1 MIENTP
7 ANDTLTVAIVQMDG
21 EKTLSELTLS
31 YPNLPNAVANAMQL
45 QIVDTIRAL
54 TQSWS
59 DAKASGVD
67 PLA

>member
-1 MIENTP
+1 MIENSP
-7 ANDTLTVAIVQMDG
+7 ANDTLTISITQVDG
-21 EKTLSELTLS
+21 DKVLSELTLS
-31 YPNLPNAVANAMQL
+31 YPNLPNAIANIMQL

-59 DAKASGVD
+59 EAKAAGID

>member
-7 ANDTLTVAIVQMDG
+7 AIDTLTISIVQEDG

-45 QIVDTIRAL
+45 QIVDAIRAL
-54 TQSWS
+54 TQSWGE
-59 DAKASGVD
+59 AKAAGID

>member
-1 MIENTP
+1 MIENTS
-7 ANDTLTVAIVQMDG
+7 ANDTLTISITQVDG
-21 EKTLSELTLS
+21 EKVLSELTLS
-31 YPNLPNAVANAMQL
+31 YPNLPNAAANAMQL

-59 DAKASGVD
+59 DAKAAGID